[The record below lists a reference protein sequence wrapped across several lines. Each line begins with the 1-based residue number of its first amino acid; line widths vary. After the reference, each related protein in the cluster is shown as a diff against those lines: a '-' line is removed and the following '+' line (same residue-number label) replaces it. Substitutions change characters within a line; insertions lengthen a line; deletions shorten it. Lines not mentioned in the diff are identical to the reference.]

1 MPSSLASAAAS
12 RRGRL
17 RSAFTV
23 LAVTLPLLDLPAQ
36 TAQQAALLVTATAST
51 SPPALTFQWPLDA
64 TATGYYVSR
73 RLAGASSFGPTT
85 TIPGAG
91 TATGWIDPNV
101 VAGQRYEYYFAKA
114 GTPAAKGFLTA
125 GIEASAIEDRG
136 IVVLLVDATKAAALG
151 ARLDRLLQDL
161 VGDGWRVLRHDVAP
175 TATVAST
182 RALVVADHAA
192 NPGQVKCVF
201 LLGRIPVPYSGQ
213 IAPDGH
219 TDHSGAWPA
228 DVFYGE
234 LNGLWTDTTINTTSA
249 SRLENRN
256 VPGDGKYDQSAIP
269 SDVELGVGRVDFANM
284 PSFPLSETQLLEQY
298 LDKDHDYRHGVFSVD
313 QRAIIDDNFGYF
325 SGEAFAAS
333 GWRNFAALVGPANT
347 VAADY
352 FTTLNTTS
360 GNGYV
365 WSYGCGGGSYQ
376 SAGGVGTTANFV
388 QSTNRSVFT
397 MLFGS
402 YFGDWDSTDNFLRA
416 PLCTGWTLANAWAG
430 RPHWSFH
437 PMALGETLGYCARY
451 SQNDIMHG
459 GYGVRSIHVALLG
472 DPTLRQ
478 HVVAPPTGVTVT
490 DLWPQANV
498 GWTASTSPVAGY
510 HVYRAASP
518 LGPFSRLTTLPVG
531 NTVFTDPAPVAGEA
545 TYMVR
550 ALRLETTPSGNY
562 WNLSQGAFATVSLP
576 QQAAGHTSYGEGCY
590 RLSDSFHAYFG
601 TSAAAAT
608 TLGGTAIT
616 LLPASGGYTV
626 TAGGATWQPPGAG
639 ATPLP
644 LGDDDAV
651 AVALPAPF
659 AGPAGPVAALHVH
672 SNGIVAL
679 SPLALAG
686 TASAEPNVA
695 ALLGEMASAFYSWH
709 DFDPTEPGSGAI
721 VTELVGGTFCITWH
735 GVESHP
741 AIGNPSTQ
749 QFQFDLAT
757 GVVHIVWPALA
768 TVGTGSTT
776 APSEQWL
783 VGYSPGGPSV
793 DGGHIDL
800 GSGLPLTFGAS
811 NQLPLQLA
819 ATPAPIVTATAG
831 VTITYAIT
839 NVPELAPGSY
849 AGLLVAGLVQDLAGT
864 PLAGLGMPGCNQHV
878 GGIAVSLFT
887 AGNTSSL
894 TAPLALPPG
903 FPRGVTIHAQALGLC
918 TPGSL
923 PNGQNPFGGV
933 TSNGVA
939 SFVNDH

>member
-1 MPSSLASAAAS
+1 MRRTSILAAIAA
-12 RRGRL
+12 
-17 RSAFTV
+17 
-23 LAVTLPLLDLPAQ
+23 TLPLTGLPGQ
-36 TAQQAALLVTATAST
+36 TAQQAALRVTAAATT
-51 SPPALTFQWPLDA
+51 SPPSLAFQWPLDA
-64 TATGYYVSR
+64 TATSYAVSR
-73 RLAGASSFGPTT
+73 RAAGALYWGTAT
-85 TIPGAG
+85 TIPGGGA
-91 TATGWIDPNV
+91 ATGWTDPNV
-101 VAGQRYEYYFAKA
+101 VVGQRYEYYFTKA

-125 GIEASAIEDRG
+125 GIEAQAIEDRG
-136 IVVLLVDATKAAALG
+136 ITVLLVDATKAGALG
-151 ARLDRLLQDL
+151 ARLDRLIQDL

-234 LNGLWTDTTINTTSA
+234 LNGLWTDSSVNTTSA
-249 SRLENRN
+249 SRQENRN
-256 VPGDGKYDQSAIP
+256 VPGDGKYDQSSIP
-269 SDVELGVGRVDFANM
+269 NDVEVGVGRVDFANM

-298 LDKDHDYRHGVFSVD
+298 LDKDHDYRHRVFAVD
-313 QRAIIDDNFGYF
+313 QRAVIDDNFGYF

-347 VAADY
+347 TAADY

-376 SAGGVGTTANFV
+376 SAGGIGTTANFV
-388 QSTNRSVFT
+388 LSANRSVFT

-437 PMALGETLGYCARY
+437 PMALGETLGHCARY
-451 SQNDIMHG
+451 SQNDTTHG
-459 GYGVRSIHVALLG
+459 GYGARSIHVALLG

-478 HVVAPPTGVTVT
+478 HVIAPPTAVLVA
-490 DLWPQANV
+490 DLWPQANI
-498 GWTASTSPVAGY
+498 GWTPSADTVAGY
-510 HVYRAASP
+510 HVYRATSP
-518 LGPFSRLTTLPVG
+518 QGPFTRLSTLPVA

-550 ALRLETTPSGNY
+550 ALRLETTPSGSY

-576 QQAAGHTSYGEGCY
+576 QQAAGHTAYGEGCY
-590 RLSDSFHAYFG
+590 RISDSLHSYFG
-601 TSAAAAT
+601 TPATAAT
-608 TLGGTAIT
+608 ALGGTAIT
-616 LLPASGGYTV
+616 FTPAGGGYTV
-626 TAGGATWQPPGAG
+626 TAGGANYAPPGAG
-639 ATPLP
+639 AVALS

-659 AGPAGPVAALHVH
+659 TGPAGPVGALHVH

-679 SPLALAG
+679 GPLALTG
-686 TASAEPNVA
+686 LASAEPNVA
-695 ALLGEMASAFYSWH
+695 ALLGEAATAFYSWH

-721 VTELVGGTFCITWH
+721 VTELVGGTFCVTWN

-757 GVVHIVWPALA
+757 GIVHIVWSQIAPL
-768 TVGTGSTT
+768 GTGSTT

-783 VGYSPGGPSV
+783 IGYSPGGPSV
-793 DGGHIDL
+793 DGGHTDL
-800 GSGLPLTFGAS
+800 ATGLPHSLGTGNLA
-811 NQLPLQLA
+811 PLQLA
-819 ATPAPIVTATAG
+819 ASPAPVVTATTGAT
-831 VTITYAIT
+831 VVYSITGA
-839 NVPELAPGSY
+839 PELAPGSH
-849 AGLLVAGLVQDLAGT
+849 AALLVAGLAQDLGGT
-864 PLAGLGMPGCNQHV
+864 SLTSLGLPGCNQHV
-878 GGIAVSLFT
+878 GGIVVSLFA
-887 AGNTSSL
+887 AGGSPNF
-894 TAPLALPPG
+894 AVPLGLPAG
-903 FPRGVTIHAQALGLC
+903 FPRGVTIYAQALALC
-918 TPGSL
+918 APGSL